1 MTRQLPSRPN
11 LEHLKAQ
18 AKDLLD
24 AHRRGEPRAFE
35 RIRASVPAFARM
47 KDDELARAP
56 FALHDA
62 QSAIAR
68 EYGLLSWAEL
78 RDKVA
83 AVSAGPAESQATAE
97 EIVKVVA
104 ALGWPPEAA
113 TEISAVVAQRDALMA
128 APTPASVPMIPLR
141 NAVAFPGAVIP
152 IDVTRPTS
160 LPAIEAALATPNRF
174 LAIFAQHERD
184 IERPTQ
190 DQLVAKGSLCV
201 VLYLH
206 RGAPG
211 TPNHVLLQGMRWIT
225 LDSIEQMDP
234 YYRARVSDA
243 SGDVDPGDAQEIAAL
258 DGRLRDIA
266 RRFVHALPD
275 HKIASRAEALAF
287 VDQTKDIGRV
297 ADMAMAHSGGPV
309 SESAAYTQE
318 TQLARRLE
326 RAIAALDAALARMTA
341 ATPPT

>member
-18 AKDLLD
+18 ARDLLD

-47 KDDELARAP
+47 SDDALARAA

-68 EYGLLSWAEL
+68 EYGFVSWTDL
-78 RDKVA
+78 RGKVT
-83 AVSAGPAESQATAE
+83 AVSAGPSEPQISTE
-97 EIVKVVA
+97 EIARVVA

-113 TEISAVVAQRDALMA
+113 TEIGAVVAQRDAILA
-128 APTPASVPMIPLR
+128 APTPASVPMLPLR
-141 NAVAFPGAVIP
+141 NAVAFPGAVFP

-160 LPAIEAALATPNRF
+160 LPAIEAAMASQPRF
-174 LAIFAQHERD
+174 LAVFAQREHD
-184 IERPTQ
+184 TERPTQ
-190 DQLVAKGSLCV
+190 DELIAKGGLCV

-206 RGAPG
+206 RGAAGAP
-211 TPNHVLLQGMRWIT
+211 TRVLIQSLRWIM
-225 LDSIEQMDP
+225 LDAIEQMDP

-243 SGDVDPGDAQEIAAL
+243 SDDVDHGDEPEIAAL
-258 DGRLRDIA
+258 DRRLRDAA
-266 RRFVHALPD
+266 RRFANALPVNREQVLD
-275 HKIASRAEALAF
+275 FIDKTRDIRKIAD
-287 VDQTKDIGRV
+287 V
-297 ADMAMAHSGGPV
+297 AMANTSPSV
-309 SESAAYTQE
+309 TESAAYTQE

-326 RAIAALDAALARMTA
+326 RAIAAVEAAVAR
-341 ATPPT
+341 

>member
-1 MTRQLPSRPN
+1 MTRQLPSRPS

-47 KDDELARAP
+47 KDDALARAP

-83 AVSAGPAESQATAE
+83 AVSAGPPESHAD

-104 ALGWPPEAA
+104 VLGWPPEAA
-113 TEISAVVAQRDALMA
+113 TEIGAMMAQRDALMA

-160 LPAIEAALATPNRF
+160 LPALEAALATPNRF

-211 TPNHVLLQGMRWIT
+211 APTRVLLQGMRWIT
-225 LDSIEQMDP
+225 LESIEQMDP

-243 SGDVDPGDAQEIAAL
+243 SGDLDPGDAQEIAAL
-258 DGRLRDIA
+258 DDRLRELA

-287 VDQTKDIGRV
+287 LDQTKDIGRI
-297 ADMAMAHSGGPV
+297 ADMAMAHSGAPV
-309 SESAAYTQE
+309 SESAAYAQE

-326 RAIAALDAALARMTA
+326 RAIAALDAALARESA
-341 ATPPT
+341 APPPT